1 MMYILQNSMSVGS
14 GWKWNNANATS
25 SATL

>member
-1 MMYILQNSMSVGS
+1 MYILQNSMSVGS